1 MSGDKEECVMREKIL
16 GMLKDVRPDV
26 DFETET
32 GLISGEVLESLEL
45 LTVITM
51 LQDELEIE
59 IDGQEISVEN
69 FDSLDAMVRMAERLK
84 NV

>member
-1 MSGDKEECVMREKIL
+1 MSDDKEESVMRERIL
-16 GMLKDVRPDV
+16 AILKDVRPDV

-32 GLISGEVLESLEL
+32 GLISGEVLESLDL
-45 LTVITM
+45 LTVITL

-69 FDSLDAMVRMAERLK
+69 FDSLDAMVKMAERLK
-84 NV
+84 NA

>member
-16 GMLKDVRPDV
+16 EMLKDVRPDV

-32 GLISGEVLESLEL
+32 GLISGEVLESLDL

>member
-16 GMLKDVRPDV
+16 EILKDVRPDV

-32 GLISGEVLESLEL
+32 GLISGEVLESLDL

>member
-1 MSGDKEECVMREKIL
+1 MREKIL
-16 GMLKDVRPDV
+16 EMLKDVRPDV

-32 GLISGEVLESLEL
+32 GLISGEVLESLDL

-51 LQDELEIE
+51 LQDEQEIE

>member
-1 MSGDKEECVMREKIL
+1 MREKIL
-16 GMLKDVRPDV
+16 EILKDVRPDV

-32 GLISGEVLESLEL
+32 GLISGEVLESLDL

-69 FDSLDAMVRMAERLK
+69 FDSLDAIVRMAERLK

>member
-1 MSGDKEECVMREKIL
+1 MRERIL
-16 GMLKDVRPDV
+16 AILKDVRPDV

-32 GLISGEVLESLEL
+32 GLISGEVLESLDL
-45 LTVITM
+45 LTVITL

-69 FDSLDAMVRMAERLK
+69 FDSLDAMVKMAERLK
-84 NV
+84 NA